1 MRGGKVKTE
10 NKEITDEYIIELYW
24 NRNQSAIGETDKKYG
39 KYVYSICYNILYD
52 LSDSE
57 ECQNDTYLAVWNKI
71 PPTRPYALQA
81 FIAEI
86 ARRTAIVKYRA
97 KNRQKRIPSGL
108 TESLEDFKDILSDD
122 DLVFL
127 EIEARQ
133 LAEVI
138 NGFLKS
144 IDRQKRLIFVYRYYF
159 AKPVSEISKIVKIS
173 ERAVYASLTSSKEK
187 LKTIL
192 IKEGYDL

>member
-1 MRGGKVKTE
+1 MSKGKVKVTQQ
-10 NKEITDEYIIELYW
+10 EITDEAIIDLYW
-24 NRNQSAIGETDKKYG
+24 NRNQSAIEETDKKYG
-39 KYVYSICYNILYD
+39 KYVYSICYNILCD
-52 LSDSE
+52 GSDSE
-57 ECQNDTYLAVWNKI
+57 ECRNDTYLAVWNKI

-86 ARRTAIVKYRA
+86 ARRTAITRYRA
-97 KNRQKRIPSGL
+97 KNRLKRIPSNL
-108 TESLEDFKDILSDD
+108 TESLEDLKDFLSDD
-122 DLVFL
+122 DSVVG

-144 IDRQKRLIFVYRYYF
+144 IDRQRRLIFVYRYYF

-173 ERAVYASLTSSKEK
+173 ERAVYASLTSSREK